1 MKVLVSCPQAQSV
14 LDEVRADLEASGV
27 ELALPPVQ
35 QALDETALIE
45 LIHDVDGVLAGD
57 DAFTERVFAH
67 APRLRVVSKFGA
79 GTDSID
85 KQAAARHGV
94 LVTNT
99 PGLLNDD
106 VADVVV
112 GYLVMLS
119 RGLHVVDRRVREG
132 SWPKFEGRSLTG
144 AVLGIVGLGAIGRAV
159 AERAHAMRMR
169 IVACDTDARAKD
181 WAAANGVEV
190 APFDEMLARV
200 DYLTLH
206 CPLTVHN
213 RNIIDAAA
221 LRRMRRGAYL
231 VNTARGGLVDD
242 SALAGALRDGT
253 LAGAALDV
261 HAVEPVPEDHALLD
275 FPNVVFGSHNAS
287 NTRDANIRATRVAIE
302 NLVKGLTR

>member
-14 LDEVRADLEASGV
+14 LDEVRGELDAGGV
-27 ELALPPVQ
+27 EIALPAVR

-45 LIHDVDGVLAGD
+45 LVRDVDGVLAGD

-85 KQAAARHGV
+85 KRAAARHGV
-94 LVTNT
+94 VVTNT

-119 RGLHVVDRRVREG
+119 RGLHTIDRSVRDG
-132 SWPKFEGRSLTG
+132 SWAKIEGRSLTG

-159 AERAHAMRMR
+159 ATRAAAMRMR
-169 IVACDTDARAKD
+169 VVACDTDAPANE
-181 WAAANGVEV
+181 WAIANGVEML
-190 APFDEMLARV
+190 AFDEMLPLV

-206 CPLTVHN
+206 CPLTEHN
-213 RNIIDAAA
+213 RRMLDARAFA
-221 LRRMRRGAYL
+221 RMRRGTYL
-231 VNTARGGLVDD
+231 INTARGGLVDD
-242 SALAGALRDGT
+242 DALAQAIRAGT
-253 LAGAALDV
+253 VAGAALDV
-261 HAVEPVPEDHALLD
+261 HSVEPVPVNHSLLQ

-287 NTRDANIRATRVAIE
+287 NTRDANLRATRAAIE
-302 NLVKGLTR
+302 NLVKGLMQ